1 MPGAAAYAG
10 EPLRLAL
17 AAPVFAAPGYP
28 TLRTPSLEAASW
40 AAVRGLVLRAEEL
53 GFDSAWFSDHLFH
66 GRDGAFFE
74 SWTALCVAA
83 GETSGIRLVNNHLG
97 NGLRDARMLAKMAT
111 TLAAITDGRF
121 DLFLATGYR
130 EREYRAYGL
139 PWEPL
144 AVRTRRLAEAL
155 KAVRLLWPG
164 RPVDA
169 GGEFYPLR
177 DAVAAPSYGQRPFI
191 WLGGPLD
198 GATCELVAAEA
209 DGWNSFPLTLDEY
222 REQAARV
229 DAACVAIGRD
239 PRSLRRSLETQVLVL
254 DDASD
259 WDRWL
264 DRWRSLRA
272 ALPLGSAV
280 DDLVPAPE
288 ELDDEFVTAT
298 CRSRFIVGTRAEVAR
313 RVAAYR
319 AAGVTDLVCWLM
331 DAPSDASMTA
341 LAGIVESIG

>member
-1 MPGAAAYAG
+1 MAGTAADAG

-40 AAVRGLVLRAEEL
+40 ATVRRLVLRAEEL

-83 GETSGIRLVNNHLG
+83 GATSRIRLVNNHLG
-97 NGLRDARMLAKMAT
+97 NGLRDARVLAKMAT
-111 TLAAITDGRF
+111 TLAAITEGRF

-139 PWEPL
+139 PWEPRG
-144 AVRTRRLAEAL
+144 VRTRRLAEAL
-155 KAVRLLWPG
+155 KTVRLLWPG
-164 RPVDA
+164 RPVGA
-169 GGEFYPLR
+169 EGEFYPLR
-177 DAVAAPSYGQRPFI
+177 DAVAAPSYAERPFV

-198 GATCELVAAEA
+198 EAMRELVAAEA
-209 DGWNSFPLTLDEY
+209 DGWNSFPLGLDEY
-222 REQAARV
+222 REAAARV
-229 DAACVAIGRD
+229 DAACDAIGRN

-254 DDASD
+254 EDASD

-272 ALPLGSAV
+272 ALPLGPAV

-288 ELDDEFVTAT
+288 ELGDEFLTAT

-313 RVAAYR
+313 TVAAYR
-319 AAGVTDLVCWLM
+319 EAGVTDLVCWFM

-341 LAGIVESIG
+341 LAEIVRSSQ